1 MILVTGRA
9 LVPSEHRE
17 RFIVVASEM
26 CSRSREEDG
35 CGGYRVYAD
44 LEQADRYIF
53 VEEWADEEALQR
65 HFGQAHTG
73 AFMGD
78 LRDLL
83 GEPADV
89 VFHTTASARRL
100 VPGRGLV
107 DVD

>member
-9 LVPSEHRE
+9 HVPAEHRE
-17 RFIVVASEM
+17 RFIAVASEM

-44 LEQADRYIF
+44 LEQDDRYIF

-65 HFGQAHTG
+65 HFGGAHTR

>member
-1 MILVTGRA
+1 
-9 LVPSEHRE
+9 
-17 RFIVVASEM
+17 M

-44 LEQADRYIF
+44 LEQPDHYVF
-53 VEEWADEEALQR
+53 VEEWADDDALQR
-65 HFGQAHTG
+65 HFVQAHTG

-78 LRDLL
+78 LRGLL
-83 GEPADV
+83 AEPADV

>member
-1 MILVTGRA
+1 MILVTGRVH
-9 LVPSEHRE
+9 VPAAQRE
-17 RFIVVASEM
+17 RFIAVATAM
-26 CSRSREEDG
+26 CSSSREEDG

-44 LEQADRYIF
+44 LEQPDCYVV
-53 VEEWADEEALQR
+53 VEEWADDEALQS
-65 HFGQAHTG
+65 HFVQPHTG

-78 LRDLL
+78 LRGLL
-83 GEPADV
+83 DEPADV